1 MNKGIDPNAMLI
13 GAQIENIK
21 KDTQKKEVERQN
33 LAGETPESKG
43 RIDKLI
49 AEKLGLE
56 ASKVKTIQETTNLKT
71 LDQWNKVKKGLDEL
85 KESKQVTGSQLV
97 DLLTSVGLDPVNN
110 EEDMVKVQGLMA
122 LIVGSSVAE
131 KFIRILKPKIKTNY

>member
-1 MNKGIDPNAMLI
+1 M
-13 GAQIENIK
+13 
-21 KDTQKKEVERQN
+21 
-33 LAGETPESKG
+33 
-43 RIDKLI
+43 
-49 AEKLGLE
+49 
-56 ASKVKTIQETTNLKT
+56 
-71 LDQWNKVKKGLDEL
+71 